1 MKKRFFICLTLLIA
15 ATAMPLRAQNAD
27 AILSKVKQK
36 YQGLKQVCAE
46 FQQTFHWKMA
56 DETQVTKGSL
66 CTQNG
71 VQFRIEM
78 QDQTIVTDGVTLW
91 TLSRANQQVMI
102 DHAANGKENNP
113 FLSAF
118 IEKYFKNY
126 RAGLAGEET
135 LQNVPHYHLLL
146 TALSEDEFERTLELW
161 VNKSTM
167 IMSRIKLV
175 DVNGND
181 SIYEVT
187 SLNLKPTLSDQ
198 DFILTVPEGFETVDL
213 R

>member
-1 MKKRFFICLTLLIA
+1 MKKCFFICLTLLLA
-15 ATAMPLRAQNAD
+15 ATAMPLRAQNAE
-27 AILSKVKQK
+27 AILAKVKQK
-36 YQGLKQVCAE
+36 YQSLKQVCAE
-46 FQQTFHWKMA
+46 FEQTFHWKMA
-56 DETQVTKGSL
+56 GETQVTRGSL

-71 VQFRIEM
+71 VQFRIEL

-91 TLSRANQQVMI
+91 TLSQANRQVMI

-113 FLSAF
+113 FLSTF
-118 IEKYFKNY
+118 IEKYFKSY
-126 RAGLAGEET
+126 RAVLAGEET
-135 LQNVPHYHLLL
+135 VQGTPHYHLLL
-146 TALSEDEFERTLELW
+146 TALSEDEFERTLDLW
-161 VNKSTM
+161 VNKSTL

-187 SLNLKPTLSDQ
+187 SLNLKPALNDQ
-198 DFILTVPEGFETVDL
+198 DFVLTVPEGFETVDL